1 MLSERLHR
9 NTVCGYTALTDV
21 ISKGTLDFIS
31 DFLSSYFYFY
41 TRFVHPHASSSEKN
55 VFLLSL
61 ISTCHIFPQQKLL
74 IKHHLECLSE
84 VESLTAIRVP
94 FTFPSVLASETC
106 YSNTFLLISKV
117 KKSVLD
123 LLCLRT
129 PVIPLHPL
137 EAQEFSQTRM
147 ARLLLLSQF
156 FPVILV
162 IPKSKWGS
170 IKIQRQQICQTEFQ
184 PLHFYSRH
192 WNPLLEWSIFI

>member
-1 MLSERLHR
+1 MLSQKEHS
-9 NTVCGYTALTDV
+9 T
-21 ISKGTLDFIS
+21 
-31 DFLSSYFYFY
+31 
-41 TRFVHPHASSSEKN
+41 
-55 VFLLSL
+55 LSL
-61 ISTCHIFPQQKLL
+61 ISCRLISTSTRVLYILTQAAQKKMCFSCLLTCHIFPQQKLL

-94 FTFPSVLASETC
+94 FTFLSVLVSETC
-106 YSNTFLLISKV
+106 YSNIFLLISKV

-170 IKIQRQQICQTEFQ
+170 IKIQRQQISQTEFQ